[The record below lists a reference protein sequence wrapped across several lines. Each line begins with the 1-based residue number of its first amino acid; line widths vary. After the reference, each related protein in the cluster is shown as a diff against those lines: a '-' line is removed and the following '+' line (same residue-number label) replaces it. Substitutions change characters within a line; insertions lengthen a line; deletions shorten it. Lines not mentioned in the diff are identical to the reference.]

1 MSADPELLATWTRGW
16 ARTRGAPAPVRD
28 GASWRIDVGQ
38 PDQIAR
44 YIFSRADDAV
54 SEAGARIDQPFV
66 LLKVCAEPGRVAP
79 LLGPRWSVNR
89 TGWMMTGDQ
98 AMGAPGPLAE
108 GFRLAIDRDQGVTFA
123 RLMAAD
129 GEEAARGRMV
139 VLDGRIIF
147 DRIATAPE
155 HRRRGLATWLLRR
168 LEVDGREQGGRDGVL
183 VATDEGRALYA
194 TLGWTVHAPYTTAA
208 IPA

>member
-1 MSADPELLATWTRGW
+1 MSADPELLATWARGW

-28 GASWRIDVGQ
+28 GASWRIDVGE

-44 YIFSRADDAV
+44 HVFPRADEAV
-54 SEAGARIDQPFV
+54 REAGARIDQPFV
-66 LLKVCAEPGRVAP
+66 LLKVCADPGSVAP

-89 TGWMMTGDQ
+89 TGWMMTRDG

-108 GFRLAIDRDQGVTFA
+108 GCRLVVERDQGVAFA
-123 RLMAAD
+123 RLMADD

-139 VLDGRIIF
+139 VVNGRIIF
-147 DRIATAPE
+147 DRIATAPG

-194 TLGWTVHAPYTTAA
+194 TLGWTVHAAYTTAV